1 MFSPGID
8 RISMIRQ
15 VKKTKEG
22 DLIMWKKKEKKKEEK
37 KEESLLK
44 ELCGD
49 DLKLYDCLSGYMY
62 ENPLAAIS
70 KKDLDI
76 LTEEAE
82 KSGNF
87 RPAVD
92 KAIFEAAQNPRERER
107 YIRVI
112 QDLASK
118 TIYATEQ
125 EKEKVEKEGLTDR
138 GADLGRR
145 IENQK
150 FMSERTEDIINIAS
164 KFYNEKL
171 IELGEKVR
179 REERKEERIE
189 AEREGRRIEELEK
202 AGREARK
209 KERRGMGRKE
219 KKESERQDKIEE
231 LAAQERKEER
241 EEEKKEAEREER
253 RIEDLE
259 KAGREARKKER
270 KGN

>member
-1 MFSPGID
+1 
-8 RISMIRQ
+8 
-15 VKKTKEG
+15 
-22 DLIMWKKKEKKKEEK
+22 MWKKKEEKKEE

-49 DLKLYDCLSGYMY
+49 DAKLYDFLSYYMY

-92 KAIFEAAQNPRERER
+92 KAIFEAAQNPGERER
-107 YIRVI
+107 YIKVI
-112 QDLASK
+112 QNLASK
-118 TIYATEQ
+118 TIHATEQ
-125 EKEKVEKEGLTDR
+125 EKEKVEKEGLTDW
-138 GADLGRR
+138 AASLGRR

-150 FMSERTEDIINIAS
+150 FMSERTEDIINVAS

-171 IELGEKVR
+171 VELGENVR
-179 REERKEERIE
+179 REARGKERRKAETEER
-189 AEREGRRIEELEK
+189 RTEELEK

-209 KERRGMGRKE
+209 KEKRDGKRRE
-219 KKESERQDKIEE
+219 KGS
-231 LAAQERKEER
+231 
-241 EEEKKEAEREER
+241 
-253 RIEDLE
+253 
-259 KAGREARKKER
+259 
-270 KGN
+270 

>member
-1 MFSPGID
+1 
-8 RISMIRQ
+8 
-15 VKKTKEG
+15 
-22 DLIMWKKKEKKKEEK
+22 MWKKKEEKKEE

-49 DLKLYDCLSGYMY
+49 DARLYDFLSNYMY
-62 ENPLAAIS
+62 EHPLAAIS

-92 KAIFEAAQNPRERER
+92 KAIFEAAQNPEERER

-112 QDLASK
+112 QNLASK
-118 TIYATEQ
+118 TIHATEQ
-125 EKEKVEKEGLTDR
+125 EKEKVEKEGLTDH
-138 GADLGRR
+138 AASLGRR

-150 FMSERTEDIINIAS
+150 FMSERTEDIINVAS

-171 IELGEKVR
+171 VELGEDVR
-179 REERKEERIE
+179 RKAREKERKEAEREERRIGELEKAGREARKKERREMGREEKREAKKQDRREELAAEERKEARGEERRK
-189 AEREGRRIEELEK
+189 AEREERRIGELEK

-209 KERRGMGRKE
+209 KERRG
-219 KKESERQDKIEE
+219 
-231 LAAQERKEER
+231 
-241 EEEKKEAEREER
+241 
-253 RIEDLE
+253 
-259 KAGREARKKER
+259 
-270 KGN
+270 N